1 MEKTTNEKKISK
13 FFLLVKWKKN
23 PQNVFHH
30 QNKIKIVK
38 KYYPQI
44 KKKQENKFQ
53 KTFSLNLIF

>member
-1 MEKTTNEKKISK
+1 MFFIAKIENS
-13 FFLLVKWKKN
+13 KN

-44 KKKQENKFQ
+44 KKKARK
-53 KTFSLNLIF
+53 

>member
-1 MEKTTNEKKISK
+1 MFFIAKIENS
-13 FFLLVKWKKN
+13 KN

-53 KTFSLNLIF
+53 KTFSLNLNFCIQIRKNM